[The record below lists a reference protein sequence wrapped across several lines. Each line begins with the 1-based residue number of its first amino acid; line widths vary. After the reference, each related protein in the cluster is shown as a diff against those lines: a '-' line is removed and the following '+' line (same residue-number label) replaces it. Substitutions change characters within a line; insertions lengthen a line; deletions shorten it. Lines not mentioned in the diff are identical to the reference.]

1 MDNKDFEKYKK
12 LLNDFKVQDKIGDLF
27 VNVAKCLEYEM
38 FDEDMKDVTE
48 EIIKN
53 EIGMEQIDTETITF
67 VVYKEFKKW
76 IES

>member
-1 MDNKDFEKYKK
+1 M
-12 LLNDFKVQDKIGDLF
+12 F

-38 FDEDMKDVTE
+38 YDEDMKDVTE

>member
-1 MDNKDFEKYKK
+1 MDNKDFEKYKN
-12 LLNDFKVQDKIGDLF
+12 LLNEFKVQDKIGYLF

-38 FDEDMKDVTE
+38 YDEDMRDVTE